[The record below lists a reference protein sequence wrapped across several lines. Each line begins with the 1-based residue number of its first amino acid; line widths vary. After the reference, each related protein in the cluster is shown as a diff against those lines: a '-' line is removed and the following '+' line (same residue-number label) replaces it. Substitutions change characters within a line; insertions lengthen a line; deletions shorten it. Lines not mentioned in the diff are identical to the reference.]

1 MEKATYNL
9 TSPGLRAYFLSFPST
24 PLASQ
29 VVLMVK
35 NLSANAEDTKG
46 TRVQFLCRK
55 DPLEK
60 EMTTHS
66 NILAWKIPWAEEP
79 YGLSPWGRKEL
90 DKTEQLDHHHH
101 PPLPRIAGSKFKLL
115 GIWS

>member
-35 NLSANAEDTKG
+35 NLSANAEDIKG

-66 NILAWKIPWAEEP
+66 NILAWKIPWTEEP
-79 YGLSPWGRKEL
+79 SGL
-90 DKTEQLDHHHH
+90 QFM
-101 PPLPRIAGSKFKLL
+101 GSQRV
-115 GIWS
+115 GHD